1 MSRKRYTPEEII
13 SIPHT
18 VAIGKEQQAELRP
31 LGGLGDLRLVGDIDV
46 CADPD
51 PRMPPR
57 RHMMACRIL
66 PAYTSTW
73 LKAAWTASTA
83 VSTCEFSNISGGEK
97 IILLA

>member
-1 MSRKRYTPEEII
+1 MSRNRYTPEEIV

-31 LGGLGDLRLVGDIDV
+31 LGGLGDLRIVGDIDLCV
-46 CADPD
+46 NLG

-57 RHMMACRIL
+57 RHMTACRIS
-66 PAYTSTW
+66 PAYRSTW